1 MSIGALF
8 ILAVGLSMDA
18 CAVSIC
24 KGLAT
29 KRVKPSHM
37 ILAGLWF
44 GGFQALM
51 PLIGYLL
58 GTTFEQY
65 ITKYDHWIAFV
76 LLGFLGVKM
85 ILEAFEKEE
94 CECCGGSSDASFAPR
109 EMLVMAIAT
118 SIDALAVGISLA
130 ILPDVNIW
138 WAITFIGVI
147 TFVLSALGVKLGN
160 IFGAKYKSKAEF
172 AGGVI
177 LVLMGTKILL
187 EHLGVL

>member
-29 KRVKPSHM
+29 KRVKLSHM
-37 ILAGLWF
+37 VLAGLWF

-51 PLIGYLL
+51 PLVGYLL

-85 ILEAFEKEE
+85 ILEAFEKDE
-94 CECCGGSSDASFAPR
+94 CDCCKGNSDASFAPR

-130 ILPDVNIW
+130 ILPDVKIG
-138 WAITFIGVI
+138 WAVTFIGVI
-147 TFVLSALGVKLGN
+147 TFLLSALGVKLGN

>member
-29 KRVKPSHM
+29 KRIRLSHM
-37 ILAGLWF
+37 VLAGLWF

-85 ILEAFEKEE
+85 IVEAFEKDE
-94 CECCGGSSDASFAPR
+94 CDCCKSSSDASFAPR

-130 ILPDVNIW
+130 ILPDVNIG
-138 WAITFIGVI
+138 WAVTFIGVI
-147 TFVLSALGVKLGN
+147 TFALSALGVKLGN
-160 IFGAKYKSKAEF
+160 IFGAKYKNKAEF